1 MNLQIG
7 TDFQR
12 LLIETEIFSTLTREL
27 NKFIFR
33 SIVKWSL
40 KSIELRAVIF
50 ILICYQY

>member
-7 TDFQR
+7 TDFQK
-12 LLIETEIFSTLTREL
+12 LLTETEILSTLTSEL

-33 SIVKWSL
+33 SIVKLSL